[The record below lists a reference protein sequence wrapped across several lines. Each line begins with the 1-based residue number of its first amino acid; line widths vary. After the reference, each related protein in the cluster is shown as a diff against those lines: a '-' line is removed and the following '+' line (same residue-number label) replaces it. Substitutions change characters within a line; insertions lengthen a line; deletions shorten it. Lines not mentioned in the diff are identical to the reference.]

1 MLYDVLYDI
10 CIYIFLLFCTYILIL
25 RSSALGFS
33 LCQLM
38 TLVFGMTFDVILH
51 SIIPDHHAIHVS
63 HLQAMSGVDFHWLF
77 FVQHGS
83 SC

>member
-1 MLYDVLYDI
+1 MLLYLLVYIYIYI
-10 CIYIFLLFCTYILIL
+10 CILL
-25 RSSALGFS
+25 RSRALGFS

-38 TLVFGMTFDVILH
+38 TLVIGMIFDVILH
-51 SIIPDHHAIHVS
+51 SIPDHTIHVS

-83 SC
+83 RC